1 MSRQKEVRDALAS
14 FAAQFGPHQ
23 TLTYTV
29 VSVDEEGMTC
39 DVVDE
44 DDLEHLLRLAP
55 IVTSGQSVVQY
66 PAAGKKVL
74 AARFEDSGDWYVSW
88 AEQYYKTVITIGA
101 CVLETDG
108 ERWTIRNGSANLK
121 DVLARIIESVQVIV
135 VMMGN
140 NPDYEKLTE
149 AQTLLDQLLQ

>member
-1 MSRQKEVRDALAS
+1 
-14 FAAQFGPHQ
+14 
-23 TLTYTV
+23 
-29 VSVDEEGMTC
+29 MT
-39 DVVDE
+39 E